1 MRCSKLW
8 GAHAPSPKAGLF
20 LEPLWPEKFANARTR
35 PPAREG
41 ACAPR
46 NVAAVSNTRPQLLVI
61 NVRCVKITIPM
72 THRLPKQNYHDIERI
87 IELDFVRA
95 TEAAALNSLRWL
107 GRGDKEQADAAACDA
122 MRGMFDLMNICGE
135 VVIGEGIKDDAPG
148 IFKGEQLGTWIPGSP
163 PFDIAID
170 PIDGT
175 TNISKGAPNSISC
188 IAAASPEEGVK
199 VALRDVPSFYMS
211 KLAYGPRVIQYMQK
225 RGDSLNLDAP
235 IAETLAIVARA
246 VDKRVQDVAV
256 MMLDRPR
263 HKEIVE
269 QIRAAGASLRMI
281 GDGDI
286 AAAIAPSLPDSDVD
300 LYMGIGGSPEA
311 VLAAAGIKCLGG
323 DMQCKMWPRDDKER
337 KKLIDEGW
345 EKDLDRIYSADDLAN
360 GENIIFC
367 ATGISDS
374 ALLRGVK
381 TMGAATAITHSILM
395 RAKSKTVRFLRAR
408 HNLQSKTIRLRSDD
422 REHLI

>member
-1 MRCSKLW
+1 M
-8 GAHAPSPKAGLF
+8 P
-20 LEPLWPEKFANARTR
+20 
-35 PPAREG
+35 
-41 ACAPR
+41 
-46 NVAAVSNTRPQLLVI
+46 
-61 NVRCVKITIPM
+61 
-72 THRLPKQNYHDIERI
+72 RLPKQNYPDIERI
-87 IELDFVRA
+87 IEFDFVRA

-148 IFKGEQLGTWIPGSP
+148 IFKGEQLGTWLPGSP
-163 PFDIAID
+163 PFHIAID

-188 IAAASPEEGVK
+188 IAAASPEDGVN

-225 RGDSLNLDAP
+225 RGDSLNIESP
-235 IAETLAIVARA
+235 IPETLAIVARA
-246 VDKRVQDVAV
+246 LEKRVQDIVV

-263 HKEIVE
+263 HKEIVGE
-269 QIRAAGASLRMI
+269 IRGVGASLRMI

-286 AAAIAPSLPDSDVD
+286 AAAMAPALPDSDVD
-300 LYMGIGGSPEA
+300 LYMGTGGSPEA

-323 DMQCKMWPRDDKER
+323 EMQCKMWPRDEKER
-337 KKLIDEGW
+337 KQLVADGH
-345 EKDLDRIYSADDLAN
+345 EKDLERVFSADDLAN
-360 GENIIFC
+360 GKNIIFC

-381 TMGAATAITHSILM
+381 TKDAATTITHSILM
-395 RAKSKTVRFLRAR
+395 RAKSKTVRFIRAQ
-408 HNLQSKTIRLRSDD
+408 HNLQSKTIRLRSDQ
-422 REHLI
+422 REHRI

>member
-1 MRCSKLW
+1 
-8 GAHAPSPKAGLF
+8 
-20 LEPLWPEKFANARTR
+20 
-35 PPAREG
+35 
-41 ACAPR
+41 
-46 NVAAVSNTRPQLLVI
+46 
-61 NVRCVKITIPM
+61 
-72 THRLPKQNYHDIERI
+72 
-87 IELDFVRA
+87 
-95 TEAAALNSLRWL
+95 
-107 GRGDKEQADAAACDA
+107 

-135 VVIGEGIKDDAPG
+135 VVIGEGIKDEAPG
-148 IFKGEQLGTWIPGSP
+148 IFKGEQLGTWVPGSP
-163 PFDIAID
+163 EIHIAID

-188 IAAASPEEGVK
+188 IAAASPEKGVK

-211 KLAYGPRVIQYMQK
+211 KLAYGPRVIDYMKK
-225 RGDSLNLDAP
+225 RGDSLHIEMP
-235 IAETLAIVARA
+235 IAEMLAIVAHA

-286 AAAIAPSLPDSDVD
+286 AAAMAPSLPESDVD

-311 VLAAAGIKCLGG
+311 VLAAAGIKCIGG
-323 DMQCKMWPRDDKER
+323 EMQCKMWPRDDKER
-337 KKLIDEGW
+337 KKLVAAGN
-345 EKDLDRIYSADDLAN
+345 EKDLERVFTADDLAQ
-360 GENIIFC
+360 GENIVFC

-381 TMGAATAITHSILM
+381 GQGTKATTHSILM
-395 RAKSKTVRFLRAR
+395 RAKSKTVRFIRAT
-408 HNLQSKTIRLRSDD
+408 HDLQTKTIRLRSDS

>member
-1 MRCSKLW
+1 MAL
-8 GAHAPSPKAGLF
+8 
-20 LEPLWPEKFANARTR
+20 
-35 PPAREG
+35 
-41 ACAPR
+41 
-46 NVAAVSNTRPQLLVI
+46 
-61 NVRCVKITIPM
+61 
-72 THRLPKQNYHDIERI
+72 RLPKQDYQDIERI

-107 GRGDKEQADAAACDA
+107 GRGDKEAADAAACDA

-135 VVIGEGIKDDAPG
+135 VVIGEGIKDEAPG
-148 IFKGEQLGTWIPGSP
+148 IFKGEQLGTWVPGSP
-163 PFDIAID
+163 EFHIAID

-188 IAAASPEEGVK
+188 IAAASPEKGVK

-211 KLAYGPRVIQYMQK
+211 KLAYGPRVIDYMKK
-225 RGDSLNLDAP
+225 RGDSLHLEMP
-235 IAETLAIVARA
+235 IPEMLAIVAHA

-286 AAAIAPSLPDSDVD
+286 AAAIAPSLPESDVD

-323 DMQCKMWPRDDKER
+323 DMQCKMWPRDEKER
-337 KKLIDEGW
+337 KKP
-345 EKDLDRIYSADDLAN
+345 DRRRLQERSRPRLFSRRS
-360 GENIIFC
+360 GE
-367 ATGISDS
+367 
-374 ALLRGVK
+374 RPE
-381 TMGAATAITHSILM
+381 HP
-395 RAKSKTVRFLRAR
+395 FLRDRDQRQRVVAR
-408 HNLQSKTIRLRSDD
+408 RPGSRWRYGRHAFDPHARQEQD
-422 REHLI
+422 RAFHSREAQFANKNNPTPVR

>member
-1 MRCSKLW
+1 M
-8 GAHAPSPKAGLF
+8 P
-20 LEPLWPEKFANARTR
+20 
-35 PPAREG
+35 
-41 ACAPR
+41 
-46 NVAAVSNTRPQLLVI
+46 
-61 NVRCVKITIPM
+61 
-72 THRLPKQNYHDIERI
+72 RLPKQNYPDIERI

-107 GRGDKEQADAAACDA
+107 GRGEKEKADAAACDA

-148 IFKGEQLGTWIPGSP
+148 IFKGEQLGTWLPGSP

-188 IAAASPEEGVK
+188 IAAASPESGVK
-199 VALRDVPSFYMS
+199 VALRDIPSFYMS

-225 RGDSLNLDAP
+225 RGDSLSVDTP
-235 IAETLAIVARA
+235 IPEMLAIVARA
-246 VDKRVQDVAV
+246 VEKRVQDVVV

-263 HKEIVE
+263 HKEIVA
-269 QIRAAGASLRMI
+269 QIRIAGASLRMI

-286 AAAIAPSLPDSDVD
+286 AAAMAPSLPESDVD

-311 VLAAAGIKCLGG
+311 VLAAAGVKCLGG
-323 DMQCKMWPRDDKER
+323 DLQCKMWPRDQNER
-337 KKLIDEGW
+337 ETLVEGGH
-345 EKDLDRIYSADDLAN
+345 EQDVDRVFSADDLAN
-360 GENIIFC
+360 GKNIIFC

-381 TMGAATAITHSILM
+381 TKGAAMAVTHSILM
-395 RAKSKTVRFLRAR
+395 RAKSKTVRFVRTV
-408 HNLQSKTIRLRSDD
+408 HNLHTKTIRLRSDQ
-422 REHLI
+422 REHLL

>member
-1 MRCSKLW
+1 ML
-8 GAHAPSPKAGLF
+8 
-20 LEPLWPEKFANARTR
+20 
-35 PPAREG
+35 
-41 ACAPR
+41 
-46 NVAAVSNTRPQLLVI
+46 
-61 NVRCVKITIPM
+61 
-72 THRLPKQNYHDIERI
+72 RLPKQNYPDIERI
-87 IELDFVRA
+87 IEFDFVRA

-107 GRGDKEQADAAACDA
+107 GRGDKEKADGAACDA

-148 IFKGEQLGTWIPGSP
+148 IFKGEQLGTWLPGSP
-163 PFDIAID
+163 QFDIAID

-211 KLAYGPRVIQYMQK
+211 KLAYGPPVVQYMQK
-225 RGDSLNLDAP
+225 RGDNLNIDSP
-235 IAETLAIVARA
+235 IPETLAIVARA
-246 VDKRVQDVAV
+246 VEKRVQDVVV

-263 HKEIVE
+263 HKEIVAE
-269 QIRAAGASLRMI
+269 IRAAGASLRMI

-286 AAAIAPSLPDSDVD
+286 AAAMAPSLPESDVD

-337 KKLIDEGW
+337 QKLIAAGY
-345 EKDLDRIYSADDLAN
+345 EKDLDRICVADDLAN
-360 GENIIFC
+360 GKNIIFC

-381 TMGAATAITHSILM
+381 AKGLTAITHSILM
-395 RAKSKTVRFLRAR
+395 RAKSKTVRFIRAA
-408 HNLQSKTIRLRSDD
+408 HNLQNKTIRLRSDQS
-422 REHLI
+422 EHLI

>member
-1 MRCSKLW
+1 MRENCRS
-8 GAHAPSPKAGLF
+8 
-20 LEPLWPEKFANARTR
+20 
-35 PPAREG
+35 
-41 ACAPR
+41 
-46 NVAAVSNTRPQLLVI
+46 VAL
-61 NVRCVKITIPM
+61 
-72 THRLPKQNYHDIERI
+72 RLPKQDYRDIERI
-87 IELDFVRA
+87 IEFDFVRA
-95 TEAAALNSLRWL
+95 TEAAALNALRWL
-107 GRGDKEQADAAACDA
+107 GRGDKEAADAAACDA

-135 VVIGEGIKDDAPG
+135 VVIGEGIKDEAPG

-163 PFDIAID
+163 QFDIAID

-199 VALRDVPSFYMS
+199 VALRDIPSFYMS
-211 KLAYGPRVIQYMQK
+211 KLSYGPRVIQYTQK
-225 RGDSLNLDAP
+225 RGDALQLEAP

-246 VDKRVQDVAV
+246 LEKRVQDIVV

-263 HKEIVE
+263 HKEMVDE
-269 QIRAAGASLRMI
+269 IRGAGASLRMI

-286 AAAIAPSLPDSDVD
+286 AAAMAPAIPDSGVD

-323 DMQCKMWPRDDKER
+323 DMQCVMWPRDDKER
-337 KKLIDEGW
+337 KKLVEEGY
-345 EKDLDRIYSADDLAN
+345 EADLGRVFFADDLAN
-360 GENIIFC
+360 GKNIIFC

-381 TMGAATAITHSILM
+381 STGPTATTYA
-395 RAKSKTVRFLRAR
+395 
-408 HNLQSKTIRLRSDD
+408 
-422 REHLI
+422 

>member
-1 MRCSKLW
+1 M
-8 GAHAPSPKAGLF
+8 
-20 LEPLWPEKFANARTR
+20 
-35 PPAREG
+35 
-41 ACAPR
+41 
-46 NVAAVSNTRPQLLVI
+46 
-61 NVRCVKITIPM
+61 
-72 THRLPKQNYHDIERI
+72 HRLPRVSYHDIERI
-87 IELDFVRA
+87 IEFDFVRA

-107 GRGDKEQADAAACDA
+107 GRGDKEAADAAACDA

-148 IFKGEQLGTWIPGSP
+148 IFKGEQLGTWVPGAP
-163 PFDIAID
+163 QFDIAID

-188 IAAASPEEGVK
+188 IAAASPQEGVK

-211 KLAYGPRVIQYMQK
+211 KLAYGPRVIQYTQK
-225 RGDSLNLDAP
+225 RGDSLNIEAP

-246 VDKRVQDVAV
+246 VDKRVQDVVV

-286 AAAIAPSLPDSDVD
+286 AAAMAPSLPESDVD

-323 DMQCKMWPRDDKER
+323 EMQCKMWPRDEKER
-337 KKLIDEGW
+337 KQLIADGC
-345 EKDLDRIYSADDLAN
+345 EKDLDRIFTADDLAQ
-360 GENIIFC
+360 GENIVFC

-381 TMGAATAITHSILM
+381 SKGTTAITHSILM
-395 RAKSKTVRFLRAR
+395 RAKSKTVRLIRAM
-408 HNLQSKTIRLRSDD
+408 HNLQNKTIRLRSDN

>member
-1 MRCSKLW
+1 M
-8 GAHAPSPKAGLF
+8 
-20 LEPLWPEKFANARTR
+20 
-35 PPAREG
+35 
-41 ACAPR
+41 
-46 NVAAVSNTRPQLLVI
+46 
-61 NVRCVKITIPM
+61 
-72 THRLPKQNYHDIERI
+72 HRLPKQNYHDIERI
-87 IELDFVRA
+87 IEFDFVRA

-107 GRGDKEQADAAACDA
+107 GRGDKEKADEAACDA

-135 VVIGEGIKDDAPG
+135 VVIGEGIKDNAPG
-148 IFKGEQLGTWIPGSP
+148 IFKGEQLGTWLPGSLQ
-163 PFDIAID
+163 FDIAID

-199 VALRDVPSFYMS
+199 VALRDVPSFYKS
-211 KLAYGPRVIQYMQK
+211 KLAYGPRVIQYTQK
-225 RGDSLNLDAP
+225 RGDSLNIDAP

-246 VDKRVQDVAV
+246 VDKRVQDVVV

-269 QIRAAGASLRMI
+269 EIRAAGASLRLI

-286 AAAIAPSLPDSDVD
+286 AAAMAPSLPESDVD

-323 DMQCKMWPRDDKER
+323 AMQCKMWPRDEKER
-337 KKLIDEGW
+337 KKLIDEGV
-345 EKDLDRIYSADDLAN
+345 KDLDRVFAADDLAQ
-360 GENIIFC
+360 GENLVFC

-381 TMGAATAITHSILM
+381 SKGTTAITHSILM
-395 RAKSKTVRFLRAR
+395 RAKSKTVRLIRAM
-408 HNLQSKTIRLRSDD
+408 HNLQNKTIRLRSDN